1 MEQVYESP
9 AVITPGL
16 CGADGRLALH
26 EVFRVFQD
34 LAACHAQAL
43 GCGIYELAA
52 KKFFWLTVKTGVDVA
67 RLPEMAEEVTL
78 RTWPEAPGRMRCF
91 RSYEILDGTGARLVS
106 GKTEWA
112 VTNLETKQLA
122 PMEGIYPAEL
132 RFEAGTARE
141 TIARIPDGDME
152 DYDVYTVRSTDID
165 VGGHMN
171 NAAYPRA
178 LLGSLS
184 NAELKALRV
193 RSMDL
198 IFRAP
203 CFEGERLTLSRRRS
217 AEGLDLRMAGEKGTV
232 LLARIGGDT

>member
-1 MEQVYESP
+1 MEQIYERKS
-9 AVITPGL
+9 VIVPGL

-34 LAACHAQAL
+34 MAAYHAQAL
-43 GCGIYELAA
+43 GCGIYDLAA
-52 KKFFWLTVKTGVDVA
+52 KKLFWLTVKTGVDVF
-67 RLPEMAEEVTL
+67 RLPKMAEEVTL
-78 RTWPEAPGRMRCF
+78 RTWPEEPGRMRCF
-91 RSYEILDGTGARLVS
+91 RSYEILDGKSAVIVT

-112 VTNLETKQLA
+112 VTNLETKKLA
-122 PMEGIYPAEL
+122 PMEGIYPEGL

-178 LLGSLS
+178 LLGSIS
-184 NAELKALRV
+184 NAQLDAMHI
-193 RSMDL
+193 RSMDV

-203 CFEGERLTLSRRRS
+203 CFEGEKLTLSRRS
-217 AEGLDLRMAGEKGTV
+217 GPEGLDLRMAGERGTV
-232 LLARIGGDT
+232 LLARIGGDV